1 MENWAASVV
10 FDVGYAEHTERVARI
25 NRDGWQRQAAR
36 AGRPPRGALAAAL
49 ATLAGHLVALVS
61 TGGLTNYP
69 TAERGR
75 S

>member
-10 FDVGYAEHTERVARI
+10 FDVGHAEHTARVARI
-25 NRDGWQRQAAR
+25 NRDGWKRQSAR
-36 AGRPPRGALAAAL
+36 AGGPPRGALAAAL
-49 ATLAGHLVALVS
+49 AALAGHLVALVS